1 MAMRDRSFQLA
12 SLRSKNNTLFANF
25 SRQASMIIKKDKN
38 NNNRC
43 ISKADGYDLI
53 YCNYKAIDA
62 GWDLHEQL
70 WKRVDANFSKVNN
83 QLRRSSRSNSRS
95 NEASITEL
103 RKKNKALRKESK
115 ALKKLINRQADLI
128 TGMQSRLSSL
138 ESAVKLNPK
147 QAASKPDTVI
157 NYYLNSIFDRLAT
170 AESNIS
176 STYNSDTNLDLLT
189 AINALT
195 ARVGALEG

>member
-43 ISKADGYDLI
+43 IRKANGYDLI

-95 NEASITEL
+95 NEASITDL
-103 RKKNKALRKESK
+103 RKKNKAL
-115 ALKKLINRQADLI
+115 KKLVDRQADLI
-128 TGMQSRLSSL
+128 TGLGNRVKFL
-138 ESAVKLNPK
+138 ESAAKLNPK
-147 QAASKPDTVI
+147 QAASKTDAGI

-170 AESNIS
+170 AESSIS
-176 STYNSDTNLDLLT
+176 STYNSDTNLDLLA

>member
-38 NNNRC
+38 NSNRC
-43 ISKADGYDLI
+43 IRKADGYDLI

-62 GWDLHEQL
+62 GWYLHEQL

-95 NEASITEL
+95 NEASITDL
-103 RKKNKALRKESK
+103 RKKNQDLRKESK
-115 ALKKLINRQADLI
+115 ALKKLVDRQADLI

-147 QAASKPDTVI
+147 QAASKPDAGI

-170 AESNIS
+170 AESSIS
-176 STYNSDTNLDLLT
+176 FTYNSDTNLDLLA

>member
-1 MAMRDRSFQLA
+1 MAMRDRSFELA

-43 ISKADGYDLI
+43 IRNADGYDLI

-83 QLRRSSRSNSRS
+83 QLRRSSRSSS
-95 NEASITEL
+95 PSSDASIDDL

-147 QAASKPDTVI
+147 QAASKPDAGI
-157 NYYLNSIFDRLAT
+157 NYYLNSIFDRLST
-170 AESNIS
+170 AESSIS
-176 STYNSDTNLDLLT
+176 STYNSDTNLDLLA